1 MIKISI
7 VTINLNMKDG
17 LEKSIKSSLAQD
29 SRDEIEYIVVDGE
42 STDGSQDVI
51 EKYRSFIDKVKIEKD
66 TGIFDAMNKGIDL
79 ASGEYIYFLNSGDE
93 FASDDVLKY
102 VIGEIDKNQ
111 SEYNILYGQVATY
124 RFGEYIGIA
133 NLFPWLAHQGAFV
146 KTQLMKEYKFDD
158 RFKIFGDLDFWT
170 RLSRDNKYK
179 YRTIDK
185 IIANMEI
192 DGIGSHP
199 KYTFKRLKDKRHYA
213 KKHKQYMNYIAS
225 CISESFGYIIYKI
238 FGEKF
243 YYHYFSK
250 ISQNIKKII
259 KRLFMYLS
267 RYVDDN
273 SNIGKNTFIG
283 KNVTITRANIGNY
296 CSIAPHVSIGPG
308 EHDLDRISTSNI
320 SYSDTYNELTKKPL
334 NIGHDVWIG
343 THVVILRGVTIGN
356 GAVIGAGSVVTKD
369 IPDFA
374 VAVGVPAKVIKY
386 RFNQKQKQIIND
398 SRWWD
403 YDKNDAKKIL
413 LDIENKF
420 RKLNENN
427 I

>member
-158 RFKIFGDLDFWT
+158 SFKIFGDLDFWT
-170 RLSRDNKYK
+170 RLSRDNKYH
-179 YRTIDK
+179 YHTIDK

-192 DGIGSHP
+192 DGIGSNP
-199 KYTFKRLKDKRHYA
+199 RFIFKRLKDKSYYA
-213 KKHKQYMNYIAS
+213 KKHKDYSGLLGAYLVGISGFIA
-225 CISESFGYIIYKI
+225 YKL

-243 YYHYFSK
+243 YYHTFST
-250 ISQNIKKII
+250 IMQNIKKVI
-259 KRLFMYLS
+259 R
-267 RYVDDN
+267 
-273 SNIGKNTFIG
+273 
-283 KNVTITRANIGNY
+283 
-296 CSIAPHVSIGPG
+296 
-308 EHDLDRISTSNI
+308 
-320 SYSDTYNELTKKPL
+320 KPFWA
-334 NIGHDVWIG
+334 IR
-343 THVVILRGVTIGN
+343 RGV
-356 GAVIGAGSVVTKD
+356 V
-369 IPDFA
+369 
-374 VAVGVPAKVIKY
+374 
-386 RFNQKQKQIIND
+386 
-398 SRWWD
+398 
-403 YDKNDAKKIL
+403 
-413 LDIENKF
+413 
-420 RKLNENN
+420 
-427 I
+427 